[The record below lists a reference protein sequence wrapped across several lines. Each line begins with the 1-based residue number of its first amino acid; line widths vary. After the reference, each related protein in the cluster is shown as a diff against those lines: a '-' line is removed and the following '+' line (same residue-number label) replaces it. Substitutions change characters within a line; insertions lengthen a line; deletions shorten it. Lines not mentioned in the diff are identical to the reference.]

1 MTRRTLLARTLKV
14 STFALA
20 VGLVTTAAVA
30 ASVHFKNN
38 RTPTFTDNG
47 LTATVSG
54 ALAGLGN
61 EDVTITVSANGLGST
76 LCTNPGGKVVPGQN
90 KVPFTLDAT
99 QTISASEIKNGNLS
113 FSLTTAAPA
122 TPTPKEAGCPNNN
135 WSVTLTDVK
144 FTSYTVT
151 VVQGGKTVLTYTT
164 RV

>member
-1 MTRRTLLARTLKV
+1 MNRRSPLSRSLKF
-14 STFALA
+14 SAFALA

-61 EDVTITVSANGLGST
+61 QDVTITVTAQGLGST

-90 KVPFTLDAT
+90 KVPFTLNAT
-99 QTISASEIKNGNLS
+99 QTISASEIKNGNVS
-113 FSLTTAAPA
+113 FSLTTAAPR

-135 WSVTLTDVK
+135 WTVTLTDVQ
-144 FTSYTVT
+144 FTSYTLT
-151 VVQGGKTVLTYTT
+151 VVQGGQTVLTFTT